1 MARDLEAIT
10 LNYWKV
16 GNAVRHPDAPS
27 MSCEKAFKLLRASDK
42 LRPTDWRLSDLM
54 HVIQFDIVEG
64 NDEWRD
70 KRRVAG
76 SVSTLRTKD

>member
-1 MARDLEAIT
+1 MARDLEVIT

-16 GNAVRHPDAPS
+16 SSAVRHPNAPN

-42 LRPTDWRLSDLM
+42 LRPTDWRLADLM
-54 HVIQFDIVEG
+54 HVVRFDIVEG
-64 NDEWRD
+64 NAGWRE
-70 KRRVAG
+70 KQRVAG